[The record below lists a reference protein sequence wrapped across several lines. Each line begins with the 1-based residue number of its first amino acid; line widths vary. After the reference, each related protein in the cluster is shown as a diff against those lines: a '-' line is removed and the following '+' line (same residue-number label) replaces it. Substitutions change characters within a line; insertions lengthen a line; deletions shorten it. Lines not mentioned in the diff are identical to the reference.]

1 MNDLERAL
9 INRIVGEGPLTWAEF
24 MEAALY
30 DPQHGY
36 YRSGSERTGWSGDFI
51 TSPEIDP
58 AFGSLW
64 GHAFRDLWVSLGRPP
79 EFEVIELGP
88 GEGGFARALLS
99 EGPEDLRAALRLTL
113 VEIDP
118 PRRARQADAL
128 GDPRVR
134 WAASVEDV
142 QPFDAGVV
150 FANEVLDNQP
160 VHVLRNRAG
169 GFQELHV
176 DAGDSGLEET
186 WLDCTDENLV
196 RRALASDTPA
206 GTEVEI
212 SFAAEELALQCA
224 RLPRAGAAIFVD
236 YGKRATED
244 GPPGTLA
251 SYSHRGAGGRSAREP
266 GEADITAHVDWAA
279 VKEACRQERGVE
291 TFGPRSQRE
300 VLVALGAHDLDDE
313 LRALHAQELERGRGA
328 PALQALSRRQAIGAL
343 LDPGGLGGLQVV
355 VAARGL
361 DIGDWMK
368 EKDRPEGRS

>member
-9 INRIVGEGPLTWAEF
+9 IDRIAREGPLTWAEF

-30 DPQHGY
+30 DPEHGY

-51 TSPEIDP
+51 TSPELDP

-64 GHAFRDLWVSLGRPP
+64 GRAFTDLWVSLGRPP
-79 EFEVIELGP
+79 EFQVVELGP

-99 EGPEDLRAALRLTL
+99 EAPGDLRDALRLTL

-118 PRRARQADAL
+118 VRRDRQGAAL
-128 GDPRVR
+128 GDARMRSV
-134 WAASVEDV
+134 ASIEQV

-169 GFQELHV
+169 GFQELYV
-176 DAGDSGLEET
+176 DAGDAGLEET
-186 WLDCTDENLV
+186 WLDCTDEDLV
-196 RRALASDTPA
+196 RRALASDAPA
-206 GTEVEI
+206 GAEVEI

-224 RLPRAGAAIFVD
+224 RLPQAGAAVFVD
-236 YGKRATED
+236 YGKRPAED
-244 GPPGTLA
+244 GPPGTVA
-251 SYSHRGAGGRSAREP
+251 SYSHRGAGGRSIGEP
-266 GEADITAHVDWAA
+266 GEADITAHVDWAGI
-279 VKEACRQERGVE
+279 KEACRQESGVE
-291 TFGPRSQRE
+291 TVGPRSQRE

-313 LRALHAQELERGRGA
+313 LKALHAQELERGRGA
-328 PALQALSRRQAIGAL
+328 PAVQALSRRQAIGAM

-355 VAARGL
+355 VATRGV
-361 DIGDWMK
+361 DVGKWMK

>member
-1 MNDLERAL
+1 MNDLEQAL

-30 DPQHGY
+30 DPEHGY
-36 YRSGSERTGWSGDFI
+36 YRSDSARTGWSGDFI
-51 TSPEIDP
+51 TSPELDP
-58 AFGSLW
+58 AFGALW
-64 GHAFRDLWVSLGRPP
+64 GHWFRDLWVSLGRPP

-88 GEGGFARALLS
+88 GEGGFARALLL
-99 EGPEDLRAALRLTL
+99 EAPEDLRAALRLTL

-118 PRRARQADAL
+118 VREARQADAL
-128 GDPRVR
+128 GYPVR
-134 WAASVEDV
+134 WAASIEEV

-169 GFQELHV
+169 GFQELFV
-176 DAGDSGLEET
+176 VAGDGGLEET
-186 WLDCTDENLV
+186 WLDCTDENLI
-196 RRALASDTPA
+196 RRALASDAPA
-206 GTEVEI
+206 GAEIEI

-224 RLPRAGAAIFVD
+224 RLPRAGAAVFVD
-236 YGKRATED
+236 YGKRAADD
-244 GPPGTLA
+244 GRSGSVA
-251 SYSHRGAGGRSAREP
+251 SYSHRGAGGRSVGEP

-279 VKEACRQERGVE
+279 IKEACRQESGVE

-313 LRALHAQELERGRGA
+313 LRALHTKELEAGRGA
-328 PALQALSRRQAIGAL
+328 SALRALSRRQAIGAL

-355 VAARGL
+355 VAARGVE
-361 DIGDWMK
+361 IGGWMK

>member
-30 DPQHGY
+30 DSEHGY

-51 TSPEIDP
+51 TSPELDP
-58 AFGSLW
+58 AFGLLW
-64 GHAFRDLWVSLGRPP
+64 GRAFRDLWVSLGRPAD
-79 EFEVIELGP
+79 FDVVELGP
-88 GEGGFARALLS
+88 GEGGFAGALLS
-99 EGPEDLRAALRLTL
+99 EAPEDLRAALRLTL
-113 VEIDP
+113 IEIDP
-118 PRRARQADAL
+118 ARRSRQKDAL

-134 WAASVEDV
+134 WAASIEDL

-160 VHVLRNRAG
+160 VHVVRNRAG
-169 GFQELHV
+169 GFQELYV
-176 DAGDSGLEET
+176 DAGEAGLEET

-196 RRALASDTPA
+196 RRALASDAPA
-206 GTEVEI
+206 GAEVEI

-236 YGKRATED
+236 YGKRPTDD

-251 SYSHRGAGGRSAREP
+251 SYSHRGAGGRSVRKP

-279 VKEACRQERGVE
+279 IKEACRQESGVE

-313 LRALHAQELERGRGA
+313 LRARHARELESGRGA
-328 PALQALSRRQAIGAL
+328 RALQALSRRQAIGAL

-355 VAARGL
+355 VAAHGV
-361 DIGDWMK
+361 DVGSWIK